1 MYIYNARI
9 YEISTLGKQ
18 RYTLLLECPEV
29 HTLDNLVDSAGAR
42 CVQTALLAGRE
53 AGHRGLRCCL
63 RGVHQAAT
71 GAQGRGCT
79 ASGHMRDLP
88 RGSGSGVPTASVDVT
103 LPGACVLGSDCRHS
117 WWRR

>member
-1 MYIYNARI
+1 MKY
-9 YEISTLGKQ
+9 Q
-18 RYTLLLECPEV
+18 LLENSAILYFWNV
-29 HTLDNLVDSAGAR
+29 LKYIHWTTLWIQLVLAVCR
-42 CVQTALLAGRE
+42 QPCLLAGKT
-53 AGHRGLRCCL
+53 GHRGLRCCL